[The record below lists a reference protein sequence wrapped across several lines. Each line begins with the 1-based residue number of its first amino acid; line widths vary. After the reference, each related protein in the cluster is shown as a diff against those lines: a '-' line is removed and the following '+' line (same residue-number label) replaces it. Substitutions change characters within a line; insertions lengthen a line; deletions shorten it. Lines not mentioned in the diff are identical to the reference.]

1 MNDKSLSLHRHQD
14 LSQSPHR
21 LTQIDEQQ
29 THVVGSMST
38 NPHTQGGGG
47 KQTSQESRGWHSRVF
62 ATPWSDQNTGQH
74 LNIATGIPSKTCP
87 NSRHHAA
94 QFTKI
99 NVTVLPRTPQAHE
112 IRTPAQKDAIAK
124 RNIVG
129 IETQPHGQAMSKTLR
144 STYAQIFSW
153 KTFLS
158 HCTFLLYLFFFRM
171 LLHSLPRSTRPHG
184 RYWAGGRWSTSA
196 EEDIFLSCQTLL
208 YPKMEDLICSA
219 ENDYCHAPQFSSPN
233 TIHHHFHY
241 LISYRA
247 SGGEKEKLFSSS
259 VSFVVKIQDSWVHCI

>member
-1 MNDKSLSLHRHQD
+1 MENKHHKKVADDTR
-14 LSQSPHR
+14 
-21 LTQIDEQQ
+21 
-29 THVVGSMST
+29 GSS
-38 NPHTQGGGG
+38 
-47 KQTSQESRGWHSRVF
+47 
-62 ATPWSDQNTGQH
+62 QH
-74 LNIATGIPSKTCP
+74 LGVTKTPVNISISPP
-87 NSRHHAA
+87 
-94 QFTKI
+94 
-99 NVTVLPRTPQAHE
+99 VYLPRLV
-112 IRTPAQKDAIAK
+112 RTPAIMPHSLRKSMLPFCHEHHRHMRLGHRHKRMPSLKGTLSVSKLNPMGRPCLKHLDLLMHKFSHEKHSCPIA
-124 RNIVG
+124 
-129 IETQPHGQAMSKTLR
+129 L
-144 STYAQIFSW
+144 FS
-153 KTFLS
+153 
-158 HCTFLLYLFFFRM
+158 YIYFFFRM

-259 VSFVVKIQDSWVHCI
+259 VSFVVKIQDS